1 MALIALA
8 GGLVVCLGYNLFYL
22 EWVLPNTP
30 AGKNTQILDILDYIS
45 NYVMMPVL
53 SIGTCILIGWI
64 VKPKTIIEEVT
75 LGGRRVRRE
84 KLYVI
89 MVKVVTPLL
98 LFFLLLQSLGII
110 RF

>member
-1 MALIALA
+1 
-8 GGLVVCLGYNLFYL
+8 
-22 EWVLPNTP
+22 
-30 AGKNTQILDILDYIS
+30 
-45 NYVMMPVL
+45 MMPVL

-75 LGGRRVRRE
+75 LGGRRFRRE